1 MNPPTSAV
9 PAPPQAAPSPAAPPP
24 AAPPPVAPAPSAPTP
39 PRSGGPGLPDRS
51 GLIIERP
58 DLQPRRERVIY
69 GTITAAAWILWA
81 YLWLPLV
88 TLVAWYFGVRA
99 FVREVV
105 IPDRITLLAT
115 GATYLL
121 VIVLLGGAL
130 LVWSRY
136 NLRRFGG
143 EDRRAA
149 SAPLADEEIRAW
161 FAISPST
168 LAFMKGEGS
177 VVVEHGESGEVEGV
191 RIPDPLAWPVRSP
204 GGSRPR

>member
-1 MNPPTSAV
+1 MMSPSSAI
-9 PAPPQAAPSPAAPPP
+9 PAPPP
-24 AAPPPVAPAPSAPTP
+24 AAPPALEPPAAPGAQ
-39 PRSGGPGLPDRS
+39 GLPDRS

-69 GTITAAAWILWA
+69 GTITAVAWVIWA

-99 FVREVV
+99 FIREVV
-105 IPDRITLLAT
+105 IPDRVTLLAT
-115 GATYLL
+115 GASYLL
-121 VIVLLGGAL
+121 VIVILGGAL

-149 SAPLADEEIRAW
+149 SAPLGAEEIRAW
-161 FAISPST
+161 FAIPSST
-168 LAFMKGEGS
+168 LEFMQNEGS
-177 VVVEHGESGEVEGV
+177 VVVEHGEAGEVEGV
-191 RIPDPLAWPVRSP
+191 RAPDPGAWPVRSS
-204 GGSRPR
+204 GGSRPA